1 MKLTE
6 KEKIKKEYIDSSFE
20 IRIVKK
26 IGEDSTTQVYFGT
39 QQEIAVGV
47 TSMFEQL
54 LSNKVFTA
62 SHLKYMLKLAIQAY
76 EENIE
81 N

>member
-47 TSMFEQL
+47 TSMFE
-54 LSNKVFTA
+54 
-62 SHLKYMLKLAIQAY
+62 
-76 EENIE
+76 
-81 N
+81 